1 MITFEDGGKKA
12 FVELPGPGPKSPVK
26 KVEITTG
33 LSDGMNCEVVSG
45 LKKGDLVVQR
55 PPKPKSDF

>member
-1 MITFEDGGKKA
+1 VITFEDGGKKA
-12 FVELPGPGPKSPVK
+12 SVEIPGASPKAPAK
-26 KVEITTG
+26 KVEIATG
-33 LSDGMNCEVVSG
+33 LSDGLNCEVVSG

>member
-1 MITFEDGGKKA
+1 VITFEDGGKKA
-12 FVELPGPGPKSPVK
+12 FVELPGDGPKAPVK

>member
-1 MITFEDGGKKA
+1 MEPA
-12 FVELPGPGPKSPVK
+12 K
-26 KVEITTG
+26 KVEIVTG
-33 LSDGMNCEVVSG
+33 LSDGLNCEVVSG